1 MSNKG
6 KGICLSLGG
15 IVAFIGWILYQVT
28 FIGNAEN
35 DDIAALMENAT
46 GGTVMA
52 TVVIILIIIGL
63 PMVVAGLK
71 GIKGQAGGT
80 FESLGIGFV
89 TLGVIVFIA
98 TIGILGTHVTMA
110 DKLGTYMA
118 GIAVATEAGDA
129 ASIAKYADAAAAAQI
144 STGAVQAFNVAAG
157 NIGSLLWGAGFFCI
171 GVAYTCNSS
180 FKGIIPAIPLGPL
193 GIIIGILI
201 IVSVLIIDPT
211 AGSSTAGLV
220 GGIGFAISVIWATLV
235 GAKLYTSSD

>member
-110 DKLGTYMA
+110 DKLAEYMA
-118 GIAVATEAGDA
+118 GTQSTD
-129 ASIAKYADAAAAAQI
+129 ASIAAKSMDAAYAAQI

-171 GVAYTCNSS
+171 GIAYTLNSS